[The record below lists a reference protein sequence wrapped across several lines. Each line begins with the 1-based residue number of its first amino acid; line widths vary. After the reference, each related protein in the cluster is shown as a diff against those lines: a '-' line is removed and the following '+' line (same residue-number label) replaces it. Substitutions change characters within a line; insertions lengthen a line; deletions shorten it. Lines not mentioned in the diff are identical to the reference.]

1 MKPRIF
7 EVFDYVLFFPVV
19 LLIIIGVFFIYS
31 AGVDSNGVSQST
43 EYVKQIIFAGSGLIL
58 MIITALIDYRKL
70 KEHAWKF
77 YAALVALLLFTIFYG
92 KAANNATSWL
102 GIGGFGIQ
110 PSEFCKIA
118 FILFLGSFLEKT
130 ALMEEKMRFAI
141 TLLILVVPFG
151 LILVQ
156 PDMGTASVF
165 IPIYMAMCFAAG
177 IPARFIMAF
186 FSFGVLSVLFTI
198 FPTLES
204 TIIQKS
210 LAITNIFTNMKF
222 RFIVVGVTAFVAL
235 IGVIGYSIYKTR
247 YYYWISYAALILALA
262 LVAAIPMG
270 KVLKEYQ
277 INRLIVFLNPDLD
290 PQNLGWNL
298 NQSKIA
304 IGSGNLLGQGF
315 LKGPQSHGKYLFGAN
330 TDFIFSIISEEIGFV
345 GSFVVILLFFVLFIR
360 ILYILKKTTDI
371 YGYYV
376 GSGILFMIFYHFMI
390 NVGMAMGLMP
400 ITGIPLVFLS
410 YGGSSLWTV
419 MICIGIIMSINCR
432 RLDFDA
438 V

>member
-31 AGVDSNGVSQST
+31 AGVDSNGISQST
-43 EYVKQIIFAGSGLIL
+43 EFVKQIIFAGSGLIL
-58 MIITALIDYRKL
+58 MIVTALIDYRKL

-77 YAALVALLLFTIFYG
+77 YVALVGLLLFTIFYG

-118 FILFLGSFLEKT
+118 FILFLGSFLDKT
-130 ALMEEKMRFAI
+130 ALMEEKTRFAI

-151 LILVQ
+151 LILIQ

-210 LAITNIFTNMKF
+210 LAITNIFTNLKF
-222 RFIVVGVTAFVAL
+222 RFIVVGVTAFIAL
-235 IGVIGYSIYKTR
+235 IGVIGFSIYKTR
-247 YYYWISYAALILALA
+247 YYYWISYVAIILALA
-262 LVAAIPMG
+262 LVASIPMG

-277 INRLIVFLNPDLD
+277 VNRLIVFLNPDLD

-298 NQSKIA
+298 NSSKRA

-315 LKGPQSHGKYLFGAN
+315 LKGSQSHGKYLYGAN

-345 GSFVVILLFFVLFIR
+345 GSFVVIMLFFVLFIR

-400 ITGIPLVFLS
+400 ITGIPLFFLS